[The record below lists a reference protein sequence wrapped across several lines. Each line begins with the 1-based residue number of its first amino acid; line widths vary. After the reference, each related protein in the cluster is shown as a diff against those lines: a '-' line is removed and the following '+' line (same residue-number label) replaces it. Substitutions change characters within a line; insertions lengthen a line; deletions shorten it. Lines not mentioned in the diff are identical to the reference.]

1 MRNRDRHRARQF
13 DEATTRS
20 EEQIQLIDQVVL
32 NDVVTTVT
40 SHPVP
45 CAAFRHFALYLRV
58 KSAGTPTTVQFIVQF
73 ANEPQGPWHKY
84 AVGPFVSL
92 YYEDEDTAT
101 EQAELFVGDVAGRSI
116 RLHVI
121 GLVTSDVNTFTVSAV
136 LGLWC

>member
-13 DEATTRS
+13 DEATVRS
-20 EEQIQLIDQVVL
+20 EEQIELIDQVVL

-40 SHPVP
+40 SPPVP
-45 CAAFRHFALYLRV
+45 CAAFRKFALYLRV

-92 YYEDEDTAT
+92 YYEDTDTAT
-101 EQAELFVGDVAGRSI
+101 EQQELLVGDVAGRSI
-116 RLHVI
+116 RIYVI
-121 GLVTSDVNTFTVSAV
+121 GTDTSAASTFTVSAV
-136 LGLWC
+136 LGLWF